1 MGKTGVD
8 KEKRSRRYIRISD
21 DNLWETI
28 DEIMSL
34 EEYSSFNKVI
44 NDALIF
50 GLPELHKRLFDVV
63 EIDGESKSYA
73 IPKEYGEDALH
84 FQLVRL
90 LRESIANEM
99 SIKAILCSI
108 FNALSEQL
116 NGRSANA
123 AKYDSGGYKQTPD
136 FIVLQEAKMLKEA
149 GK

>member
-1 MGKTGVD
+1 MSKTCIEKD
-8 KEKRSRRYIRISD
+8 KRSRRYIRID
-21 DNLWETI
+21 DENLWETI

-34 EEYSSFNKVI
+34 KEYSSFNKVI

-50 GLPELHKRLFDVV
+50 GLPELHKRLFDEVKT
-63 EIDGESKSYA
+63 DGANKSYA
-73 IPKEYGEDALH
+73 VPKEYGEDALH

-99 SIKAILCSI
+99 SIKALLCSI

-116 NGRSANA
+116 HGRSANA
-123 AKYDSGGYKQTPD
+123 EKFDGGGYKHPPG
-136 FIVLQEAKMLKEA
+136 FVIMQESKMLKEA